1 MTNVED
7 NCPSC
12 LKPRQ
17 AGQSGSLTQW
27 IAVCRCHEEENLA
40 QQAESLN
47 ICFKCGKAIDPGRSG
62 SFTQWIFRPESCRCD
77 LPLRFAAALEQ
88 AADSAADPNETAG
101 VIEEEELEF
110 LDLPSDE
117 FPVERFRPLRK
128 IGSGGAGSVYLCR
141 DSVLNKDVA
150 VKSLSSVTPAQL
162 ITFQR
167 EARVTSQLNHP
178 NIVRVFD
185 FGVVDGRIPY
195 MVMDFFDGGSLSRY
209 LEENGPL
216 AELLATDVI
225 IQVCQALSRAH
236 GMAIFHRDLK
246 PGNILVRKRDGGL
259 EARLIDFGIAHVGV
273 DHEGDP
279 TMLEGKKAVG
289 TPAYM
294 SPDQIDTGV
303 YDARSEIYSL
313 GCILYELVTGEHV
326 FSGANALDV
335 IYKHK
340 NEQPPVVQSS
350 TGLDRIIAR
359 CLEKNP
365 GLRYQSADELAG
377 ALRSL
382 EREAPGQE
390 NTQIE
395 IKTGSR
401 KTSPAV
407 VVMVIGGALVSSV
420 VLLSVLGVIDFR
432 KPPIEAEDRLATK
445 GGRPREAD
453 KGSSKDIVGRTPPA
467 SSDIPLEERPVQDT
481 TILFTGPTAM
491 ASFRKEVAE
500 NPGKQYLNIALQ
512 CADLTDD
519 DIEELVRLNPQALL
533 ISGNPRLTDRSCEL
547 IARLPFLDRLEL
559 EDSPKLTGKGLAML
573 NKAPRLGYISFRK
586 CNLSDAD
593 LASLKPD
600 SPLFKLILSGN
611 PRLTLAGI
619 EKLSRRKRTLEV
631 VAEECDGI
639 GSPTPAQI
647 QRLYSLANIRLN
659 LVDEGNFDLRKIT
672 EDFML
677 E

>member
-27 IAVCRCHEEENLA
+27 IAVCRCHEEENLT

-77 LPLRFAAALEQ
+77 VPLRFAAAL
-88 AADSAADPNETAG
+88 DSAAESKEAPEF
-101 VIEEEELEF
+101 VEEEDLEF
-110 LDLPSDE
+110 LDLPSDQ
-117 FPVERFRPLRK
+117 FPVERYRPMSK

-195 MVMDFFDGGSLSRY
+195 MVMDFFDGVSLSRY
-209 LEENGPL
+209 LEENGALP
-216 AELLATDVI
+216 EELATDVI
-225 IQVCQALSRAH
+225 IQVCQALSKAH

-246 PGNILVRKRDGGL
+246 PGNVLVRKREGGL

-273 DHEGDP
+273 DRADHTP
-279 TMLEGKKAVG
+279 TMLEGKKVVG

-294 SPDQIDTGV
+294 SPDQIDTGN

-313 GCILYELVTGEHV
+313 GCVLYELVTGEQV
-326 FSGANALDV
+326 FTGANALDV
-335 IYKHK
+335 VYKHK
-340 NEQPPVVQSS
+340 NEEPPVVRSS
-350 TGLDRIIAR
+350 TGLDKVIDR
-359 CLEKNP
+359 CLEKDP
-365 GLRYQSADELAG
+365 ELRYQSAEDLAG
-377 ALRSL
+377 ALRGL
-382 EREAPGQE
+382 EREAPGPQGV
-390 NTQIE
+390 QLD
-395 IKTGSR
+395 IKKGGG
-401 KTSPAV
+401 KTSPLVAA
-407 VVMVIGGALVSSV
+407 MVIGGALVSSV
-420 VLLSVLGVIDFR
+420 VLLSVLGIVDLQ
-432 KPPIEAEDRLATK
+432 KPQKTAVKTGKPEDMDAKML
-445 GGRPREAD
+445 PEL
-453 KGSSKDIVGRTPPA
+453 VGQKAPVNE
-467 SSDIPLEERPVQDT
+467 DIPVENRALNDT

-500 NPGKQYLNIALQ
+500 NPGKRYLNIALQ
-512 CADLTDD
+512 YANLSDD
-519 DIEELVRLNPQALL
+519 DIEELVKLNPQALL

-547 IARLPFLDRLEL
+547 IARLPFIDRLEL
-559 EDSPKLTGKGLAML
+559 EESPKITGKGLAML
-573 NKAPRLGYISFRK
+573 DKSPRLAYMSFRN
-586 CNLSDAD
+586 CNLSDTD

-600 SPLFKLILSGN
+600 SPLFKLIVSGN

-631 VAEECDGI
+631 VAENCAGI
-639 GSPTPAQI
+639 GRPTPAQI

-659 LVDEGNFDLRKIT
+659 LVDEGDFDLKKIT

>member
-27 IAVCRCHEEENLA
+27 IAVCRCHEEENLT

-77 LPLRFAAALEQ
+77 VPIRFAASLDQDQGEAP
-88 AADSAADPNETAG
+88 D

-117 FPVERFRPLRK
+117 FPVERYRPLRK
-128 IGSGGAGSVYLCR
+128 IGAGGAGSVYLCR

-150 VKSLSSVTPAQL
+150 VKSLSSLTPAQL

-185 FGVVDGRIPY
+185 FGVVDGRVPY

-216 AELLATDVI
+216 PEEQAADVI
-225 IQVCQALSRAH
+225 SQVCQALSKAH

-246 PGNILVRKRDGGL
+246 PGNILVRKREGGL

-273 DHEGDP
+273 GMEDASP
-279 TMLEGKKAVG
+279 TGLEGKKVVG

-313 GCILYELVTGEHV
+313 GCILYELVTGEQV
-326 FSGANALDV
+326 FTGANALDV
-335 IYKHK
+335 VYKHK
-340 NEQPPVVQSS
+340 NEEPPVVQSS
-350 TGLDRIIAR
+350 TGLDRMIAR
-359 CLEKNP
+359 CLEKDP
-365 GLRYQSADELAG
+365 ELRYQSADELAG

-382 EREAPGQE
+382 ERENPGQE
-390 NTQIE
+390 NIQTE
-395 IKTGSR
+395 IKTGGR
-401 KTSPAV
+401 KPSLPVVAV
-407 VVMVIGGALVSSV
+407 AIGGALVSSV
-420 VLLSVLGVIDFR
+420 VLLSVLGIIDLQ
-432 KPPIEAEDRLATK
+432 KPQKTTVKTSKSEAMDAEMLPELVGQKTPESED
-445 GGRPREAD
+445 
-453 KGSSKDIVGRTPPA
+453 V
-467 SSDIPLEERPVQDT
+467 PVENRALNDT

-491 ASFRKEVAE
+491 ASFRREVAE
-500 NPGKQYLNIALQ
+500 NPGKRYLNIALQ
-512 CADLTDD
+512 NANLSDD
-519 DIEELVRLNPQALL
+519 DIEELVKLNPQALL
-533 ISGNPRLTDRSCEL
+533 VSGNPRLTDRSCEL
-547 IARLPFLDRLEL
+547 IARLPFIDRLEL
-559 EDSPKLTGKGLAML
+559 EESPKITGKGLAVL
-573 NKAPRLGYISFRK
+573 DKSPRLGYMSFRN
-586 CNLSDAD
+586 CNLSDTD
-593 LASLKPD
+593 LASLEPD
-600 SPLFKLILSGN
+600 SPLFKLIVSGN

-631 VAEECDGI
+631 VAENCAGI
-639 GSPTPAQI
+639 GRPTPAQI

-659 LVDEGNFDLRKIT
+659 LVDEGDFDLKKIT

>member
-77 LPLRFAAALEQ
+77 VPRLYSDFDP
-88 AADSAADPNETAG
+88 AADPAPLESQP
-101 VIEEEELEF
+101 VVEEEELDF
-110 LDLPSDE
+110 LDLPADE
-117 FPVERFRPLRK
+117 FPVDRYRPLRK
-128 IGSGGAGSVYLCR
+128 IGAGAAGSVYLCR
-141 DSVLNKDVA
+141 DSVLKKDVA
-150 VKSLSSVTPAQL
+150 VKSLSSLTPAQL

-195 MVMDFFDGGSLSRY
+195 MVMDFFDGGSLNRY
-209 LEENGPL
+209 LEESGPL
-216 AELLATDVI
+216 SEELVTGVI
-225 IQVCQALSRAH
+225 IQVCQALSKAH
-236 GMAIFHRDLK
+236 GMGIFHRDLK
-246 PGNILVRKRDGGL
+246 PGNILVRKREGVL

-273 DHEGDP
+273 DLEDRSP
-279 TMLEGKKAVG
+279 TILEGKKAVG

-313 GCILYELVTGEHV
+313 GCILYELVTGEQV

-340 NEQPPVVQSS
+340 NEQPPVVQTTT

-359 CLEKNP
+359 CLEKDP
-365 GLRYQSADELAG
+365 DLRYQSAEELSA
-377 ALRSL
+377 ALRNL
-382 EREAPGQE
+382 EREALPPDGAHAPSAVA
-390 NTQIE
+390 
-395 IKTGSR
+395 GGR
-401 KTSPAV
+401 RTSSLVAAL
-407 VVMVIGGALVSSV
+407 VIGGALVSSV
-420 VLLSVLGVIDFR
+420 VLLSVLGIIDLQKPSLSGSKSGDNASKPEEMDAAMLPELVGQ
-432 KPPIEAEDRLATK
+432 KPPA
-445 GGRPREAD
+445 GG
-453 KGSSKDIVGRTPPA
+453 
-467 SSDIPLEERPVQDT
+467 DIPAEERPLNDT

-512 CADLTDD
+512 YADLTDD

-533 ISGNPRLTDRSCEL
+533 VSGNPRLTDRSCEL
-547 IARLPFLDRLEL
+547 ISRLPFLDRLEL
-559 EDSPKLTGKGLAML
+559 EESTKITGKGLAML
-573 NKAPRLGYISFRK
+573 DKAPRLGYMSFRN

-593 LASLKPD
+593 LASLKPE
-600 SPLFKLILSGN
+600 SPLFKLIVSGN

-631 VAEECDGI
+631 VAENCAGI
-639 GSPTPAQI
+639 GRPTPAQL
-647 QRLYSLANIRLN
+647 QRLYSLGNIRLT
-659 LVDEGNFDLRKIT
+659 LVDEGDFDLKKIT